1 VDLSVFYAAMAGIAF
16 TLTGIWWYV
25 VAANPEW
32 SSRSER
38 RLLAYVVGM
47 SFMLPGAMS
56 LLSIIA
62 PDQPMLWRATFAVA
76 GILGLASVLLVLRT
90 LREDHDTPVVVKAF
104 QVLLVPLYA
113 IVALIA
119 LFPEIPANLGLTLK
133 GIQVEAIANTLVVL
147 FGAQCAFILT
157 LEPRRTR
164 D

>member
-1 VDLSVFYAAMAGIAF
+1 
-16 TLTGIWWYV
+16 
-25 VAANPEW
+25 
-32 SSRSER
+32 
-38 RLLAYVVGM
+38 M

-62 PDQPMLWRATFAVA
+62 PDQPMIWRATFAVA
-76 GILGLASVLLVLRT
+76 GLLGLASVLLVLRA
-90 LREDHDTPVVVKAF
+90 LREDHDTPFVVKAF
-104 QVLLVPLYA
+104 QVLLVPMYA

-157 LEPRRTR
+157 LEPRRTP